1 LSAASCR
8 LGAAA
13 KHGNVHGV
21 RAALEEGADVNAF
34 EEEDEMSNYGGDSE
48 EGDLEDYVCCPP

>member
-1 LSAASCR
+1 
-8 LGAAA
+8 
-13 KHGNVHGV
+13 V